1 MKLSQQV
8 LESSEGANPSTVDSI
23 EECCPDYRKDKNS
36 DPEDT
41 EEDQST
47 GKQCVLRNTQ
57 WAETALYIESKI
69 KQVSNPW
76 KAKPTSM
83 SMSTR

>member
-57 WAETALYIESKI
+57 WAETALYQKT
-69 KQVSNPW
+69 KHYQ
-76 KAKPTSM
+76 
-83 SMSTR
+83 